1 MNPENGDTNKEEII
15 STGESGVQDN
25 AQQSTSSE
33 VQTMIEDNMPNK
45 KKSKKGI
52 IITIIVIVLL
62 AALAACYLLFGKDL
76 FTKKDNKSKTNK
88 TKVEQKLSPY
98 RIKGN
103 SLEMFDL
110 RFLQLENEEKNKIYS
125 PLSIKTALGM
135 LNEGTDGESH
145 QQIADIIGDY
155 SPKKYDNSKNMS
167 FANALFVQNEFKDS
181 INASYISTLTNKY
194 GAEVIY
200 DSFKTPDNLNSWI
213 GNKTFNLINDL
224 FDDVSDKSFV
234 LVNALAI
241 DMNWNFQIQ
250 CATGSKV
257 PCNSYSVYYQ
267 HEKYKTDRAYSKS
280 VNTVESEDQFYPL
293 TFNGKENIKSAEI
306 AASFNRYDIVK
317 ELGEDK
323 IREEVG
329 AAYKEWLETQEG
341 KNNSPSEWFPSDV
354 NKYLDRYIEEIN
366 KNYNKEAKS
375 TDFMLYTDENVKVFA
390 KNLKEYDGTTLQY
403 VGIMPI
409 KEDLGTYVD
418 NVTAEDL
425 NKIIGNLKEMK
436 KENFKDGVV
445 TLIRG
450 RIPMFKYDYTLDL
463 MKDLKTLGV
472 TDVFDASKADLGK
485 MLKNAEGEYISSA
498 SHKATIE
505 FSNDGIKAAAA
516 TAMGGKGATS
526 GGFDYFFKIPVE
538 EIDLTIDKPFMYIIR
553 DKDSGEVWFMGT
565 VYEGQERSV
574 AKNPYGWYN
583 QEYSKT
589 AWDNYQ

>member
-1 MNPENGDTNKEEII
+1 MEENKNKEVEVLKEETTSPVVEEKKEDKNKNKNSVILIFSVLGGLVFMLLII
-15 STGESGVQDN
+15 ASVIFLIPFLNG
-25 AQQSTSSE
+25 
-33 VQTMIEDNMPNK
+33 K
-45 KKSKKGI
+45 K
-52 IITIIVIVLL
+52 TV
-62 AALAACYLLFGKDL
+62 
-76 FTKKDNKSKTNK
+76 
-88 TKVEQKLSPY
+88 TKVGNDAQEVKSEY
-98 RIKGN
+98 RMSGN
-103 SLEMFDL
+103 SLEKFDL
-110 RFLQLENEEKNKIYS
+110 SFLKLENNGKNKIYS
-125 PLSIKTALGM
+125 PLSIKYALAM
-135 LNEGTDGESH
+135 LSDGSEGTTKN
-145 QQIADIIGDY
+145 QITAIIGDY
-155 SPKKYDNSKNMS
+155 QSKKYTNSDHMS
-167 FANALFVQNEFKDS
+167 FANAMFIRNTFKD
-181 INASYISTLTNKY
+181 AVDKDYKTTLANKY
-194 GAEVIY
+194 NADLILDDFSSAANMNKWVS
-200 DSFKTPDNLNSWI
+200 D
-213 GNKTFNLINDL
+213 KTFGLIGDL
-224 FDDVSDKSFV
+224 FDDGTVSKEDFE

-241 DMNWNFQIQ
+241 DMNWNNQIQ

-257 PCNSYSVYYQ
+257 PCKKYSVYYR
-267 HEKYKTDRAYSKS
+267 HEKYKTEGTYSKTIS
-280 VNTVESEDQFYPL
+280 TITGEDAFYPL

-306 AASFNRYDIVK
+306 AASFNRYDVVK
-317 ELGEDK
+317 EVGEKK

-329 AAYKEWLETQEG
+329 AAYKAWLETPEG

-354 NKYLDRYIEEIN
+354 NKFLDRYIEEIN

-450 RIPMFKYDYTLDL
+450 RIPMFKYESTLDL
-463 MKDLKTLGV
+463 MEDLKKLGV
-472 TDVFDASKADLGK
+472 TDVFDSSKADLSR

-583 QEYSKT
+583 QEYTKT